1 MYDAMSTH
9 GRDWRPEPLPGH
21 REPSTEAETDIA
33 QAMAEMAALTQER
46 SLRERNLLAEQ
57 LQVALNS
64 RVVIAQAKGMPA
76 EYLTMSVDDA
86 FSLLSNY
93 TPGNNRRLS
102 EVASRRISRAELA
115 RWPSR

>member
-1 MYDAMSTH
+1 
-9 GRDWRPEPLPGH
+9 
-21 REPSTEAETDIA
+21 
-33 QAMAEMAALTQER
+33 
-46 SLRERNLLAEQ
+46 
-57 LQVALNS
+57 
-64 RVVIAQAKGMPA
+64 VVIEQAKGMPA

-115 RWPSR
+115 RWPNR